1 MKRAVHIHGGASSDP
16 DHKDGTVKAAR
27 IAIECLRDGKTTL
40 GAVLKAIEMIE
51 KDPRLTLGQGLLF
64 VKAEKPSKC
73 MLPACRALDNS

>member
-27 IAIECLRDGKTTL
+27 IAIECLRDGKISL

-51 KDPRLTLGQGLLF
+51 KDPRFNTWTGSFIREGGKT
-64 VKAEKPSKC
+64 V
-73 MLPACRALDNS
+73 